1 MVFVYLERF
10 IFICFIP
17 WIYIQMT
24 EPTTPTTATTA
35 TTATTRGSGYK
46 RERKQTAQILPVGI
60 THNMMKKY
68 VVYYREMT
76 YLKNGK
82 QQPREY
88 FKVEAHPKLNKPWV
102 TSKSVKMTLI
112 EKLNDANTFVDDLD
126 SLDTVDGEDIYPEC
140 ITASTGVAETIIF
153 RWIKQLPKYATM
165 RIVRNTPTAIILSV
179 NYDRKDN
186 INGFRWTGCRTFSL
200 PMNAILDDGEGEDAA
215 AIDTAISLEI
225 HNLREKLIHKYELD
239 LWGV

>member
-1 MVFVYLERF
+1 
-10 IFICFIP
+10 
-17 WIYIQMT
+17 
-24 EPTTPTTATTA
+24 
-35 TTATTRGSGYK
+35 
-46 RERKQTAQILPVGI
+46 
-60 THNMMKKY
+60 MMKKY

-102 TSKSVKMTLI
+102 TSKSVKITLI

-126 SLDTVDGEDIYPEC
+126 SLETVSGGDIYPEC
-140 ITASTGVAETIIF
+140 ITASTAIDDDPNVKPGVAETIIS

-165 RIVRNTPTAIILSV
+165 RVTRETSTAIILSV